1 MKQQKM
7 KSESM
12 TFETLL
18 AGCIGIVFL
27 AGVSTWVMSLKEQ
40 YAGGTAYSRA
50 QMKTLPDDSLEYQIV
65 KHFYTKEELASI
77 TYNADTDQS
86 DAQQASEQTETETSS
101 DSEIEIQKIYGP
113 TYEGY
118 MMLVHNP
125 EDLSVAINPYFSEGG
140 AGPSLDQYVS
150 YYNAVGGINAGGFE
164 DVNGKGD
171 GSLASG
177 IVIHDGKLI
186 SGDLDAYW
194 PMICITYTN
203 RLTVMNATGQQM
215 LDWGVRDAVTFQPFL
230 ISEGQVV
237 YQSGDGN
244 YPNLSPRSAI
254 GQTDDGT
261 FLLLAIDGR
270 GPSSFGATYEDLIS
284 IFQSYGAVTAATLD
298 GGNST
303 AMMYNGSYVN
313 TPVSMYGSRNLP
325 TVFLI
330 KAEGN

>member
-1 MKQQKM
+1 MENRKN
-7 KSESM
+7 SV
-12 TFETLL
+12 TLEL
-18 AGCIGIVFL
+18 LIASCIGIVFL
-27 AGVSTWVMSLKEQ
+27 TGIATYVLMLKIR
-40 YAGGTAYSRA
+40 YASSTAYSRQ
-50 QMKTLPDDSLEYQIV
+50 QMKELNTESFEYMIV
-65 KHFYTKEELASI
+65 KHFYSREELNSLQ
-77 TYNADTDQS
+77 NPDVS
-86 DAQQASEQTETETSS
+86 ASENQEETVTAS
-101 DSEIEIQKIYGP
+101 DDIEIQKIYGP

-125 EDLSVAINPYFSEGG
+125 EDLSVAINPYFAEGG
-140 AGPSLDQYVS
+140 AGPSLDEYVS
-150 YYNAVGGINAGGFE
+150 YYNASGGLNAGGFE

-186 SGDLDAYW
+186 SGELDAYW

-203 RLTVMNATGQQM
+203 RLTVMYATGQQM

-261 FLLLAIDGR
+261 
-270 GPSSFGATYEDLIS
+270 
-284 IFQSYGAVTAATLD
+284 
-298 GGNST
+298 
-303 AMMYNGSYVN
+303 
-313 TPVSMYGSRNLP
+313 
-325 TVFLI
+325 
-330 KAEGN
+330 

>member
-1 MKQQKM
+1 MAQKK
-7 KSESM
+7 KSGSM
-12 TFETLL
+12 TLEVLL
-18 AGCIGIVFL
+18 AGCIGIVFVTAL
-27 AGVSTWVMSLKEQ
+27 STWVLSLKEQ
-40 YAGGTAYSRA
+40 YAGGTAYGRE
-50 QMKTLPDDSLEYQIV
+50 QMKNLLGDSLEYQIV
-65 KHFYTKEELASI
+65 RHFYSKEALLSFQDPAVHEEQQEETVSSSE
-77 TYNADTDQS
+77 TVSADS
-86 DAQQASEQTETETSS
+86 D
-101 DSEIEIQKIYGP
+101 IEIQKIYGP

-125 EDLSVAINPYFSEGG
+125 EDLSVAINPYFAEGG
-140 AGPSLDQYVS
+140 AGPSLDEYVS
-150 YYNAVGGINAGGFE
+150 YYNAIGGLNAGGFE

-186 SGDLDAYW
+186 SGELDAYW

-237 YQSGDGN
+237 YQAGDGN

-270 GPSSFGATYEDLIS
+270 GPGSFGATYEDLIS

>member
-1 MKQQKM
+1 MKKQGKNGI
-7 KSESM
+7 
-12 TFETLL
+12 TLEAL
-18 AGCIGIVFL
+18 IGTCIGIVFI
-27 AGVSTWVMSLKEQ
+27 AVAATWILSLKEK
-40 YAGGTAYSRA
+40 YAGSASAYSRE
-50 QMKTLPDDSLEYQIV
+50 QMSSLPSDSLEYQIV
-65 KHFYTKEELASI
+65 KHFYSKEELASI

-86 DAQQASEQTETETSS
+86 DPQQASEQTETASG
-101 DSEIEIQKIYGP
+101 SEIEIQKIYGP

-125 EDLSVAINPYFSEGG
+125 EDLSVAINPYFAEGG
-140 AGPSLDQYVS
+140 AGPSLDEYVS
-150 YYNAVGGINAGGFE
+150 YYNAIGGLNAGGFE

-186 SGDLDAYW
+186 SGELDAYW

-237 YQSGDGN
+237 YQVGDGN

-270 GPSSFGATYEDLIS
+270 GPGSFGATYEDMIQ

>member
-1 MKQQKM
+1 MENRKK
-7 KSESM
+7 SM
-12 TFETLL
+12 TLELL
-18 AGCIGIVFL
+18 IASSIGIVFV
-27 AGVSTWVMSLKEQ
+27 AGIVTYVLMLKTR
-40 YAGGTAYSRA
+40 YDGHTAYSR
-50 QMKTLPDDSLEYQIV
+50 QEMKELNTESFEYMIV
-65 KHFYTKEELASI
+65 KHFYSREELNSFQ
-77 TYNADTDQS
+77 NPDTEVLEKQG
-86 DAQQASEQTETETSS
+86 ETENDS
-101 DSEIEIQKIYGP
+101 DDIDIQKIYGP

-125 EDLSVAINPYFSEGG
+125 EDLSVAINPYFAEGG
-140 AGPSLDQYVS
+140 AGPSLDEYVS
-150 YYNAVGGINAGGFE
+150 YYNAIGGLNAGGFE

-186 SGDLDAYW
+186 SGELDAYW

-237 YQSGDGN
+237 YQAGDGN

-270 GPSSFGATYEDLIS
+270 GPGSFGATYEDLIS

>member
-1 MKQQKM
+1 MKKP
-7 KSESM
+7 KKRGI
-12 TFETLL
+12 TLEDL
-18 AGCIGIVFL
+18 ISICIAIVFL
-27 AGVSTWVMSLKEQ
+27 AIAATWLLALKEK
-40 YAGGTAYSRA
+40 YAGKAAAYSRE
-50 QMKTLPDDSLEYQIV
+50 QMSSLPSDSLEYQIV
-65 KHFYTKEELASI
+65 KHFYSKEALASI
-77 TYNADTDQS
+77 TYNADTDHPSASGEVS
-86 DAQQASEQTETETSS
+86 DTEAEGS
-101 DSEIEIQKIYGP
+101 DGIEIQKIYGP

-125 EDLSVAINPYFSEGG
+125 EDLSVAINPYFAEGG
-140 AGPSLDQYVS
+140 AGPSLDEYVS
-150 YYNAVGGINAGGFE
+150 YYNAIGGLNAGGFE

-186 SGDLDAYW
+186 SGELDAYW

-203 RLTVMNATGQQM
+203 RLTVMYATGQQM

-237 YQSGDGN
+237 YQAGDGN
-244 YPNLSPRSAI
+244 YPNLSPRSSI

-270 GPSSFGATYEDLIS
+270 GPGSFGATYEDMIQ

>member
-1 MKQQKM
+1 MENRKK
-7 KSESM
+7 SM
-12 TFETLL
+12 TLELL
-18 AGCIGIVFL
+18 IASSIGIVFV
-27 AGVSTWVMSLKEQ
+27 AGIVTYVLMLKTR
-40 YAGGTAYSRA
+40 YAGHTAYSRQ
-50 QMKTLPDDSLEYQIV
+50 QMKELNTESFEYMIV
-65 KHFYTKEELASI
+65 KHFYSREELNSFQ
-77 TYNADTDQS
+77 NPDTEVLEKQ
-86 DAQQASEQTETETSS
+86 EETENDS
-101 DSEIEIQKIYGP
+101 DDIEIQKIYGP

-125 EDLSVAINPYFSEGG
+125 EDLSVAINPYFAEGG
-140 AGPSLDQYVS
+140 AGPSLDEYVS
-150 YYNAVGGINAGGFE
+150 YYNAIGGLNAGGFE

-186 SGDLDAYW
+186 SGELDAYW

-237 YQSGDGN
+237 YQAGDGN

-270 GPSSFGATYEDLIS
+270 GPGSFGATYEDLIS

>member
-1 MKQQKM
+1 MENRKN
-7 KSESM
+7 SV
-12 TFETLL
+12 TLEL
-18 AGCIGIVFL
+18 LIASCIGIVFL
-27 AGVSTWVMSLKEQ
+27 TGIATYVLMLKAR
-40 YAGGTAYSRA
+40 YASSTAYSRQ
-50 QMKTLPDDSLEYQIV
+50 QMKELNTESFEYMIV
-65 KHFYTKEELASI
+65 KHFYSREELNSLQ
-77 TYNADTDQS
+77 NPDVS
-86 DAQQASEQTETETSS
+86 ASENQEETITAS
-101 DSEIEIQKIYGP
+101 DDIEIQKIYGP

-125 EDLSVAINPYFSEGG
+125 ADLSVAINPYFAEGG
-140 AGPSLDQYVS
+140 AGPSLDEYVS
-150 YYNAVGGINAGGFE
+150 YYNAIGGLNAGGFE

-186 SGDLDAYW
+186 SGELDAYW

-203 RLTVMNATGQQM
+203 RLTVMYATGQQM

-330 KAEGN
+330 RAEGN